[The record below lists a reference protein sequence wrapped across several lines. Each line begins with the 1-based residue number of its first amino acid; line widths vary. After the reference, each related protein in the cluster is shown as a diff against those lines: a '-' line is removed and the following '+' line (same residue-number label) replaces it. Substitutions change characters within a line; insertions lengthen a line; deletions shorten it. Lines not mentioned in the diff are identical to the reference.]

1 MTQGNL
7 EIEIDKD
14 IDTALEQTEEIKEV
28 EEEITSDPNKL
39 YNILGVMFET
49 TKKRY
54 SFEII
59 DDVKYKK
66 GDKVI
71 VDTIRGK
78 EIGIVY
84 GGPMQLPER
93 VLVLPLKPVVKKAEE
108 EEIKKYEALRIEGK
122 EARKI
127 CKERISHH
135 KLPMKL
141 IEAEYTFD
149 KTKLIFYFT
158 AEGRIDF
165 RDLVKDLAN
174 IFKLRI
180 ELRQIGVRD

>member
-7 EIEIDKD
+7 ELDRNID
-14 IDTALEQTEEIKEV
+14 IDEATLSKVDTSEEIV
-28 EEEITSDPNKL
+28 QEEIVADPNKL

-59 DDVKYKK
+59 DNLDYKK

-71 VDTIRGK
+71 VDTVRGK

-93 VLVLPLKPVVKKAEE
+93 VLVLPLKPVVKKAEA
-108 EEIKKYEALRIEGK
+108 EEIKK
-122 EARKI
+122 
-127 CKERISHH
+127 
-135 KLPMKL
+135 
-141 IEAEYTFD
+141 
-149 KTKLIFYFT
+149 
-158 AEGRIDF
+158 
-165 RDLVKDLAN
+165 
-174 IFKLRI
+174 
-180 ELRQIGVRD
+180 